1 MRQEITVLCFLSR
14 AILSLKRQA
23 LREAALSA
31 GQLALSCPDAEV
43 ASLLLHNDNLLTGFF
58 LYALVVH

>member
-43 ASLLLHNDNLLTGFF
+43 VSLLLRIDNLQDELF
-58 LYALVVH
+58 